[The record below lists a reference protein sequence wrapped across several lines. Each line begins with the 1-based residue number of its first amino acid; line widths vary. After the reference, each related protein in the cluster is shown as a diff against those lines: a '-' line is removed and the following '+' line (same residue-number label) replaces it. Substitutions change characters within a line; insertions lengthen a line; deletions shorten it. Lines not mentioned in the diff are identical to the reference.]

1 MDPCLEIYQWVSLR
15 RIRARNWAQ
24 NLKIL
29 HTLHQ
34 EKLAEENTPKESQV
48 QAELVDPELELN
60 KVRSPPIHCRLGKA
74 EQGKSIHLFER
85 KKV

>member
-1 MDPCLEIYQWVSLR
+1 MDPCLEIYQWVSLK
-15 RIRARNWAQ
+15 RIGGRNRAQ

-29 HTLHQ
+29 YTLHQ

-60 KVRSPPIHCRLGKA
+60 KVRSPPTHCKLGKA
-74 EQGKSIHLFER
+74 EQGKSIHLSER